1 MYSPTIRQT
10 QVVQRVHL
18 NRCTFFIGEY
28 TRGNNMT
35 QGDYT
40 FSVVKDRERNII
52 GILVRYKCKDA
63 IIIPLIDIIL
73 QMEKII

>member
-1 MYSPTIRQT
+1 
-10 QVVQRVHL
+10 
-18 NRCTFFIGEY
+18 
-28 TRGNNMT
+28 MT

-52 GILVRYKCKDA
+52 GILVRYKHRDA